1 MVEYGWLTYRC
12 IINKSS
18 IKGGINLGNRNKGMK
33 IYFQRLVAV
42 SVCFLLFFLGSNYS
56 KAETVTPITLN
67 PKDVEAFTNK
77 VIPEKMKKENAAGV
91 ALVVVKDN
99 QILFQKGFGFSDKEK
114 STPIDPKKTVFR
126 LASISKVFTASAV
139 MQLVEQGKIDINKDI
154 VNYMGGL
161 KYQNKMGEPVTM
173 EHLLTHTTGF
183 DYVDPRPE
191 DIHYQE
197 NDYTMLKDYVEDNMP
212 TVVRKPGDT
221 YTYDNFASMLQGY
234 IVQSLTNT
242 PFYKY
247 MAKNIFYPLEM
258 HNSSFVMTNFIKE
271 KLATGYD
278 AKGNAIPFYQTRP
291 TDMPQGSM
299 FSTGSDV
306 ANFMIAQLNDG
317 KYKNNQILQKE
328 TVEDMQKTKFA
339 LHPKYPNMTYG
350 FEFFSPQSHNGQYVF
365 GKGGNIPGFSSL
377 MWLIPE
383 HKIGVFVVT
392 NKDSS
397 ALPVEVFDDF
407 MNEYFPDKI
416 KPEYLNPNEEE
427 LKKFEGV
434 YRDLRLK
441 NLVSHVNISE
451 GKLYVTDKVYGKQEL
466 KQIDPLLFEDE
477 KGNYMAFKLHKD
489 GTVKEMIHWNSG
501 SSALKLSEPER
512 FKDVDENHPYAKFID
527 PLHQYEV
534 LQANK
539 EGNFTPES
547 SLTRAEFVYWLSQI
561 AYFAPPS
568 KKEPVFTDVKNHPYA
583 PHIQKLYE
591 IGILYEKE
599 GEQFHPDRAITRQ
612 EAAWITWQ
620 YLKMLGAPSADA
632 TLKGDTDDW
641 AIESV
646 KNIVGHRLVGPEV
659 IYNEDGS
666 ADYLSKQSMKRQEA
680 AALLFYVL
688 LSS

>member
-1 MVEYGWLTYRC
+1 
-12 IINKSS
+12 
-18 IKGGINLGNRNKGMK
+18 MK
-33 IYFQRLVAV
+33 IYFERLIAV

-56 KAETVTPITLN
+56 KAETVAPITLN

-77 VIPEKMKKENAAGV
+77 VIPVKMKKENAAGV

-114 STPIDPKKTVFR
+114 NTPIDPKKTVFR

-139 MQLVEQGKIDINKDI
+139 MQLVEQGKIDLNKDI

-161 KYQNKMGEPVTM
+161 KYQNNMGEPVTM

-234 IVQSLTNT
+234 IVQNLTNT

-278 AKGNAIPFYQTRP
+278 AKGNVIPFYQTRP

-317 KYKNNQILQKE
+317 KFKNNQILQKE

-407 MNEYFPDKI
+407 MNQYFPDKT
-416 KPEYLNPNEEE
+416 KPEYLKPNEEE

-441 NLVSHVNISE
+441 NLMSHVNISE
-451 GKLYVTDKVYGKQEL
+451 GKLYVSDKAYGKQEL

-501 SSALKLSEPER
+501 SSAMKLSEPER
-512 FKDVDENHPYAKFID
+512 FKDVDENHPYAKFIN

-547 SLTRAEFVYWLSQI
+547 SLTRAEFAYWLSQI
-561 AYFAPPS
+561 AYFTPPS
-568 KKEPVFTDVKNHPYA
+568 KKEPVFSDVKNHPYA

-632 TLKGDTDDW
+632 TLKGETDDW

>member
-1 MVEYGWLTYRC
+1 
-12 IINKSS
+12 
-18 IKGGINLGNRNKGMK
+18 MK
-33 IYFQRLVAV
+33 NYFQSLIAV
-42 SVCFLLFFLGSNYS
+42 SLCILLVFLGSNYS
-56 KAETVTPITLN
+56 KAETVAPITLN
-67 PKDVEAFTNK
+67 PKDVEVFTNK

-114 STPIDPKKTVFR
+114 SIPIDPKKTVFR

-139 MQLVEQGKIDINKDI
+139 MQLVEQGKIDLNKDI

-161 KYQNKMGEPVTM
+161 KYQNNMGEPVTM

-234 IVQSLTNT
+234 IVQNLTNT

-247 MAKNIFYPLEM
+247 MAKNVFYPLEM

-278 AKGNAIPFYQTRP
+278 AKGNVIPFYQTRP

-317 KYKNNQILQKE
+317 KFKNNQILQKE

-407 MNEYFPDKI
+407 MNEYFPDKT
-416 KPEYLNPNEEE
+416 KPEYLKPNEEE

-441 NLVSHVNISE
+441 NLMSHVNISE
-451 GKLYVTDKVYGKQEL
+451 GKLYVSDKAYGKQEL

-501 SSALKLSEPER
+501 SSAVKLSEPER
-512 FKDVDENHPYAKFID
+512 FKDVDENHPYAKFIN

-547 SLTRAEFVYWLSQI
+547 SLTRAEFAYWLSQI
-561 AYFAPPS
+561 AYFTPPS
-568 KKEPVFTDVKNHPYA
+568 KKEPVFSDVKNHPYA

-632 TLKGDTDDW
+632 TLKGETDEW

-646 KNIVGHRLVGPEV
+646 KNIIGHRLVGPEV

>member
-1 MVEYGWLTYRC
+1 M
-12 IINKSS
+12 
-18 IKGGINLGNRNKGMK
+18 GNRNKRMK
-33 IYFQRLVAV
+33 IYFQRLIAV
-42 SVCFLLFFLGSNYS
+42 SVCFLLFFPGSNYS
-56 KAETVTPITLN
+56 KAETVASITLN
-67 PKDVEAFTNK
+67 LKDVEAFTNK

-114 STPIDPKKTVFR
+114 KTPIDPKKTVFR

-139 MQLVEQGKIDINKDI
+139 MQLVEQGKIDLNKDI

-161 KYQNKMGEPVTM
+161 KYQNNMGEPVTM

-234 IVQSLTNT
+234 IVQNLTNT

-317 KYKNNQILQKE
+317 KFKNNQILQKE

-350 FEFFSPQSHNGQYVF
+350 FEFFSAQSHNGQYVF

-407 MNEYFPDKI
+407 MNQYFPDKT

-441 NLVSHVNISE
+441 NLMSHVNISE
-451 GKLYVTDKVYGKQEL
+451 GKLYVSDKVYGKQEL

-501 SSALKLSEPER
+501 SSAVKLSEPER
-512 FKDVDENHPYAKFID
+512 FKDVDENHLYAKFIN

-539 EGNFTPES
+539 EGNFNPGS
-547 SLTRAEFVYWLSQI
+547 SLTRAEFAYWLSQI
-561 AYFAPPS
+561 AYFTPPS
-568 KKEPVFTDVKNHPYA
+568 KKEPVFSDVKNHPYA

-599 GEQFHPDRAITRQ
+599 GEQFHPDRAINRQ

-632 TLKGDTDDW
+632 ILKGETDDW
-641 AIESV
+641 PIESV

>member
-1 MVEYGWLTYRC
+1 
-12 IINKSS
+12 
-18 IKGGINLGNRNKGMK
+18 MK
-33 IYFQRLVAV
+33 IYFERLIAV

-56 KAETVTPITLN
+56 KAETVAPITLN

-114 STPIDPKKTVFR
+114 NTPIDPKKTVFR

-139 MQLVEQGKIDINKDI
+139 MQLVEQGKIDLNKDI

-161 KYQNKMGEPVTM
+161 KYQNNMGEPVTM

-234 IVQSLTNT
+234 IVQNLTNT

-278 AKGNAIPFYQTRP
+278 AKGNVIPFYQTRP

-317 KYKNNQILQKE
+317 KFKNNQILQKE

-407 MNEYFPDKI
+407 MNQYFPDKT
-416 KPEYLNPNEEE
+416 KPEYLKPNEEE

-441 NLVSHVNISE
+441 NLMSHVNISE
-451 GKLYVTDKVYGKQEL
+451 GKLYVSDKAYGKQEL

-501 SSALKLSEPER
+501 SSAMKLSKPER
-512 FKDVDENHPYAKFID
+512 FKDVDENHPYAKFIN

-547 SLTRAEFVYWLSQI
+547 SLTRAEFAYWLSQI
-561 AYFAPPS
+561 AYFTPPS
-568 KKEPVFTDVKNHPYA
+568 KKEPVFSDVKNHPYA

-632 TLKGDTDDW
+632 TLKGETDDW

>member
-1 MVEYGWLTYRC
+1 M
-12 IINKSS
+12 
-18 IKGGINLGNRNKGMK
+18 GNRNKRMK
-33 IYFQRLVAV
+33 IYFQRLIAV

-56 KAETVTPITLN
+56 KAETVASITLN

-114 STPIDPKKTVFR
+114 NTPIDPKKTVFR

-139 MQLVEQGKIDINKDI
+139 MQLVEQGKIDLNKDI

-161 KYQNKMGEPVTM
+161 KYQNNMGEPVTM

-234 IVQSLTNT
+234 IVQNLTNT

-317 KYKNNQILQKE
+317 KFKNNQILQKE

-407 MNEYFPDKI
+407 MNQYFPDKT

-441 NLVSHVNISE
+441 NLMSHVNISE
-451 GKLYVTDKVYGKQEL
+451 GKLYVSDKVYGKQEL

-501 SSALKLSEPER
+501 SSAVKLSEPER
-512 FKDVDENHPYAKFID
+512 FKDVDENHPYAKFIN

-547 SLTRAEFVYWLSQI
+547 SLTRAEFAYWLSQI
-561 AYFAPPS
+561 AYFTPPS
-568 KKEPVFTDVKNHPYA
+568 KKEPVFSDVKNHPYA

-632 TLKGDTDDW
+632 TLKGETDDW

>member
-1 MVEYGWLTYRC
+1 
-12 IINKSS
+12 
-18 IKGGINLGNRNKGMK
+18 MK
-33 IYFQRLVAV
+33 NYFQRLVAV
-42 SVCFLLFFLGSNYS
+42 SVCILLVFLGSNYS
-56 KAETVTPITLN
+56 KAETVAPITLN

-114 STPIDPKKTVFR
+114 NIPIDPKKTVFR

-139 MQLVEQGKIDINKDI
+139 MQLVEQGKIDLNKDI

-161 KYQNKMGEPVTM
+161 KYQNNMGEPVTM
-173 EHLLTHTTGF
+173 DHLLTHTTGF

-234 IVQSLTNT
+234 IVQNLTNT

-247 MAKNIFYPLEM
+247 IAKNIFYPLEM

-317 KYKNNQILQKE
+317 KFKNNQILQKE

-383 HKIGVFVVT
+383 HKIGVFIVT

-407 MNEYFPDKI
+407 MNQYFPDKT

-441 NLVSHVNISE
+441 NLMSHVNISE
-451 GKLYVTDKVYGKQEL
+451 GKLYVSDKVYGKQEL

-501 SSALKLSEPER
+501 SSAVKLSEPER
-512 FKDVDENHPYAKFID
+512 FKDIDENHPYAKFIN

-547 SLTRAEFVYWLSQI
+547 SLTRAEFAYWLSQI
-561 AYFAPPS
+561 AYFTPPS
-568 KKEPVFTDVKNHPYA
+568 KKEPVFYDVKNHPYA

-632 TLKGDTDDW
+632 TLKGETDDW

>member
-1 MVEYGWLTYRC
+1 M
-12 IINKSS
+12 
-18 IKGGINLGNRNKGMK
+18 GNRNKRMK
-33 IYFQRLVAV
+33 IYFERLIAV

-56 KAETVTPITLN
+56 KAETVVPITLN

-114 STPIDPKKTVFR
+114 NTPIDPKKTVFR

-161 KYQNKMGEPVTM
+161 KYQNNRGEPVTM

-234 IVQSLTNT
+234 IVQNLTNT

-278 AKGNAIPFYQTRP
+278 AKGNVIPFYQTRP

-317 KYKNNQILQKE
+317 KFKNNQILQKE

-365 GKGGNIPGFSSL
+365 GKSGNIPGFSSL

-407 MNEYFPDKI
+407 MNQYFPDKT
-416 KPEYLNPNEEE
+416 KPEYLKPNEEE

-441 NLVSHVNISE
+441 NLMSHVNISE
-451 GKLYVTDKVYGKQEL
+451 GKLYVSDKAYGKQEL

-501 SSALKLSEPER
+501 SSAMKLSEPER
-512 FKDVDENHPYAKFID
+512 FKDVDENHPYAKFIN

-547 SLTRAEFVYWLSQI
+547 SLTRAEFAYWLSQI
-561 AYFAPPS
+561 AYFTPPS
-568 KKEPVFTDVKNHPYA
+568 KKEPVFSDVKNHPYA

-632 TLKGDTDDW
+632 TLKGETDDW

>member
-1 MVEYGWLTYRC
+1 
-12 IINKSS
+12 
-18 IKGGINLGNRNKGMK
+18 MK

-67 PKDVEAFTNK
+67 PKDVDAFTNK

-247 MAKNIFYPLEM
+247 MAKNIFNPLEM

-278 AKGNAIPFYQTRP
+278 AKGNVIPFYQTRP

>member
-1 MVEYGWLTYRC
+1 
-12 IINKSS
+12 
-18 IKGGINLGNRNKGMK
+18 MK
-33 IYFQRLVAV
+33 IYFERLIAV

-56 KAETVTPITLN
+56 KAETVAPITLN

-114 STPIDPKKTVFR
+114 NTPIDPKKTVFR

-139 MQLVEQGKIDINKDI
+139 MQLVEQGKIDLNKDI

-161 KYQNKMGEPVTM
+161 KYQNNMGEPVTM

-234 IVQSLTNT
+234 IVQNLTNT

-278 AKGNAIPFYQTRP
+278 AKGNVIPFYQTRP

-306 ANFMIAQLNDG
+306 ANFMIARLNDG
-317 KYKNNQILQKE
+317 KFKNNQILQKE

-407 MNEYFPDKI
+407 MNQYFPDKT
-416 KPEYLNPNEEE
+416 KPEYLKPNEEE

-441 NLVSHVNISE
+441 NLMSHVNISE
-451 GKLYVTDKVYGKQEL
+451 GKLYVSDKAYGKQEL

-501 SSALKLSEPER
+501 SSAMKLSEPER
-512 FKDVDENHPYAKFID
+512 FKDVDENHPYAKFIN

-547 SLTRAEFVYWLSQI
+547 SLTRAEFAYWLSQI
-561 AYFAPPS
+561 AYFTPPS
-568 KKEPVFTDVKNHPYA
+568 KKEPVFSDVKNHPYA

-632 TLKGDTDDW
+632 TLKGETDDW

>member
-1 MVEYGWLTYRC
+1 
-12 IINKSS
+12 
-18 IKGGINLGNRNKGMK
+18 MK
-33 IYFQRLVAV
+33 IYFQRLIAV

-56 KAETVTPITLN
+56 KAETVASITLN

-114 STPIDPKKTVFR
+114 NTPIDPKKTVFR

-139 MQLVEQGKIDINKDI
+139 MQLVEQGKIDLNKDI

-161 KYQNKMGEPVTM
+161 KYQNNMGEPVTM

-197 NDYTMLKDYVEDNMP
+197 NDYTMLKDYVADNMP

-234 IVQSLTNT
+234 IVQNLTNT

-317 KYKNNQILQKE
+317 KFKNNQILQKE

-407 MNEYFPDKI
+407 MNQYFPDKT

-441 NLVSHVNISE
+441 NLMSHVNISE
-451 GKLYVTDKVYGKQEL
+451 GKLYVSDKVYGKQEL

-501 SSALKLSEPER
+501 SSAVKLSEPER
-512 FKDVDENHPYAKFID
+512 FKDVDENHPYAKFIN

-547 SLTRAEFVYWLSQI
+547 SLTRAEFAYWLSQI
-561 AYFAPPS
+561 AYFTPPS
-568 KKEPVFTDVKNHPYA
+568 KKEPVFSDVKNHPYA

-632 TLKGDTDDW
+632 TLKGETDDW

-680 AALLFYVL
+680 TALLFYVL

>member
-1 MVEYGWLTYRC
+1 M
-12 IINKSS
+12 
-18 IKGGINLGNRNKGMK
+18 GNRNKRMK
-33 IYFQRLVAV
+33 NYFQRLVAV
-42 SVCFLLFFLGSNYS
+42 SICFLLVFLGSNYS
-56 KAETVTPITLN
+56 KAETVAPITLN

-114 STPIDPKKTVFR
+114 NTPIDPKKTVFR

-139 MQLVEQGKIDINKDI
+139 MQLVEQGKIDLNKDI

-161 KYQNKMGEPVTM
+161 KYQNNMGEPVTM

-234 IVQSLTNT
+234 IVQNLTNT

-278 AKGNAIPFYQTRP
+278 ANGDAIPFYQTRP

-317 KYKNNQILQKE
+317 KFKNNHILQKE

-407 MNEYFPDKI
+407 MNEYFPDKT
-416 KPEYLNPNEEE
+416 KPEYLKPNEEE

-441 NLVSHVNISE
+441 NLMSHVNISE
-451 GKLYVTDKVYGKQEL
+451 GKLYVSDKVYGKQEL

-501 SSALKLSEPER
+501 SSAVKLSEPEK
-512 FKDVDENHPYAKFID
+512 FKDVDENHPYAKFIN

-547 SLTRAEFVYWLSQI
+547 SLTRAEFAYWLSQI
-561 AYFAPPS
+561 AYFTPPS
-568 KKEPVFTDVKNHPYA
+568 KKEPVFSDVKNHSYA
-583 PHIQKLYE
+583 PHIQKLDE

-632 TLKGDTDDW
+632 TLKGETDDW

-680 AALLFYVL
+680 AALLLYVL

>member
-1 MVEYGWLTYRC
+1 
-12 IINKSS
+12 
-18 IKGGINLGNRNKGMK
+18 MK

-67 PKDVEAFTNK
+67 PKAVEAFTNK

-547 SLTRAEFVYWLSQI
+547 SLTRAEFAYWLSQI
-561 AYFAPPS
+561 AYFTPPS
-568 KKEPVFTDVKNHPYA
+568 KKESVFSDVKNHPYA

-612 EAAWITWQ
+612 EAAWVTWQ
-620 YLKMLGAPSADA
+620 YLKMLGAPSANA
-632 TLKGDTDDW
+632 TLKGETDDW

>member
-1 MVEYGWLTYRC
+1 M
-12 IINKSS
+12 
-18 IKGGINLGNRNKGMK
+18 GNRNKRMK
-33 IYFQRLVAV
+33 IYFQRLIAV

-56 KAETVTPITLN
+56 KAETFASITLN

-114 STPIDPKKTVFR
+114 NTPIDPKKTVFR

-139 MQLVEQGKIDINKDI
+139 MQLVEQGKIDLNKDI

-161 KYQNKMGEPVTM
+161 KYQNNMGEPVTM
-173 EHLLTHTTGF
+173 GHLLTHTTGF

-234 IVQSLTNT
+234 IVQNLTNT

-317 KYKNNQILQKE
+317 KFKNNQILQKE

-407 MNEYFPDKI
+407 MNQYFPDKT

-441 NLVSHVNISE
+441 NLMSHVNISE
-451 GKLYVTDKVYGKQEL
+451 GKLYVSDKVYGKQEL

-501 SSALKLSEPER
+501 SSAVKLSEPER
-512 FKDVDENHPYAKFID
+512 FKDVDENHPYAKFIN

-547 SLTRAEFVYWLSQI
+547 SLTRAEFAYWLSQI
-561 AYFAPPS
+561 AYFTPPS
-568 KKEPVFTDVKNHPYA
+568 KKEPVFSDVKNHPYA

-599 GEQFHPDRAITRQ
+599 GKQFHPDRAITRQ

-632 TLKGDTDDW
+632 TLKGETDDW

>member
-1 MVEYGWLTYRC
+1 
-12 IINKSS
+12 
-18 IKGGINLGNRNKGMK
+18 MK
-33 IYFQRLVAV
+33 TYFQRLIAV

-56 KAETVTPITLN
+56 KAETVASITLN

-77 VIPEKMKKENAAGV
+77 VIPEKMKKENVAGV

-114 STPIDPKKTVFR
+114 NTPIDPKKTVFR

-139 MQLVEQGKIDINKDI
+139 MQLVEQGKINLNKDI

-161 KYQNKMGEPVTM
+161 KYQNNMGEPVTM

-234 IVQSLTNT
+234 IVQNLTNT

-317 KYKNNQILQKE
+317 KFKNNQILQKE

-339 LHPKYPNMTYG
+339 LHPNYPNMTYG

-407 MNEYFPDKI
+407 MNQYFPDKT

-441 NLVSHVNISE
+441 NLMSHVNISE
-451 GKLYVTDKVYGKQEL
+451 GKLYVSDKVYGKQEL

-501 SSALKLSEPER
+501 SSAVKLSEPER
-512 FKDVDENHPYAKFID
+512 FKDVDENHPYAKFIN

-547 SLTRAEFVYWLSQI
+547 SLTRAEFAYWLSQI
-561 AYFAPPS
+561 AYFTPPS
-568 KKEPVFTDVKNHPYA
+568 KKEPVFSDVKNHPYA

-612 EAAWITWQ
+612 EAAWIIWQ

-632 TLKGDTDDW
+632 TLKGETDDW

>member
-1 MVEYGWLTYRC
+1 MG
-12 IINKSS
+12 S
-18 IKGGINLGNRNKGMK
+18 RNKRMK
-33 IYFQRLVAV
+33 NYFQRLVAV
-42 SVCFLLFFLGSNYS
+42 SVCILLVFLGSNYS
-56 KAETVTPITLN
+56 KAEIVAPITLN
-67 PKDVEAFTNK
+67 PKDVEAFANK
-77 VIPEKMKKENAAGV
+77 VIPEKMKKEGAAGV

-99 QILFQKGFGFSDKEK
+99 QILLQKGFGFSDKEK
-114 STPIDPKKTVFR
+114 NTSIDPKKTVFR

-139 MQLVEQGKIDINKDI
+139 MQLVEQGKIDLNKDI

-161 KYQNKMGEPVTM
+161 KYQNNMSEPVTM

-191 DIHYQE
+191 DIHYQD
-197 NDYTMLKDYVEDNMP
+197 NDYTMLKDYVEGNMP

-234 IVQSLTNT
+234 IVQNLTNT

-278 AKGNAIPFYQTRP
+278 AKGNAIPYYQTRP

-317 KYKNNQILQKE
+317 KFKDNQILQKE

-407 MNEYFPDKI
+407 MNQFFPDKT

-441 NLVSHVNISE
+441 NLMSHVNISE
-451 GKLYVTDKVYGKQEL
+451 GKLYVSDKVYGKQEL

-501 SSALKLSEPER
+501 SSAVKLSEPER
-512 FKDVDENHPYAKFID
+512 FKDIDENHPYAKFIN

-547 SLTRAEFVYWLSQI
+547 SLTRAEFAYWLSQI
-561 AYFAPPS
+561 AYFTPPS
-568 KKEPVFTDVKNHPYA
+568 KKEPVFSDVKNHPYA

-632 TLKGDTDDW
+632 TLKGETDDW
-641 AIESV
+641 AVESV

-666 ADYLSKQSMKRQEA
+666 ADYLSRQSMKRQEG

>member
-1 MVEYGWLTYRC
+1 
-12 IINKSS
+12 
-18 IKGGINLGNRNKGMK
+18 MK
-33 IYFQRLVAV
+33 IYFERLIAV

-56 KAETVTPITLN
+56 KAETVEPITLN

-114 STPIDPKKTVFR
+114 NTPIDPKKTVFR

-139 MQLVEQGKIDINKDI
+139 MQLVEQGKIDLNKDI

-161 KYQNKMGEPVTM
+161 KYQNNMGEPVTM

-234 IVQSLTNT
+234 IVQNLTNT

-278 AKGNAIPFYQTRP
+278 AKGNVIPFYQTRP

-317 KYKNNQILQKE
+317 KFKNNQILQKE

-407 MNEYFPDKI
+407 MNQYFPDKT
-416 KPEYLNPNEEE
+416 KPEYLKPNEEE

-441 NLVSHVNISE
+441 NLMSHVNISE
-451 GKLYVTDKVYGKQEL
+451 GKLYVSDKAYGKQEL

-501 SSALKLSEPER
+501 SSAMKLSEPER
-512 FKDVDENHPYAKFID
+512 FKDVDENHPYAKFIN

-547 SLTRAEFVYWLSQI
+547 SLTRAEFAYWLSQI
-561 AYFAPPS
+561 AYFTPPS
-568 KKEPVFTDVKNHPYA
+568 KKEPVFSDVKNHPYA

-632 TLKGDTDDW
+632 TLKGETDDW

>member
-1 MVEYGWLTYRC
+1 
-12 IINKSS
+12 
-18 IKGGINLGNRNKGMK
+18 MK
-33 IYFQRLVAV
+33 NYFQRLVAV
-42 SVCFLLFFLGSNYS
+42 SICFLLVFLGSNYS
-56 KAETVTPITLN
+56 KAETVAPITLN

-114 STPIDPKKTVFR
+114 NTPIDPKKTVFR

-139 MQLVEQGKIDINKDI
+139 MQLVEQGKIDLNKDI

-161 KYQNKMGEPVTM
+161 KYQNNMGEPVTM

-234 IVQSLTNT
+234 IVQNLTNT

-278 AKGNAIPFYQTRP
+278 ANGNAIPFYQTRP

-317 KYKNNQILQKE
+317 KFKNNHILQKE

-407 MNEYFPDKI
+407 MNEYFPDKT
-416 KPEYLNPNEEE
+416 KPEYLKPNEEE

-441 NLVSHVNISE
+441 NLMSHVNISE
-451 GKLYVTDKVYGKQEL
+451 GKLYVSDKVYGKQEL

-501 SSALKLSEPER
+501 SSAVKLSEPEK
-512 FKDVDENHPYAKFID
+512 FKDVDENHPYAKFIN

-547 SLTRAEFVYWLSQI
+547 SLTRAEFAYWLSQI
-561 AYFAPPS
+561 AYFTPPS
-568 KKEPVFTDVKNHPYA
+568 KKEPVFSDVKNHSYA

-632 TLKGDTDDW
+632 TLKGETDDW

-680 AALLFYVL
+680 AALLLYVL

>member
-1 MVEYGWLTYRC
+1 M
-12 IINKSS
+12 
-18 IKGGINLGNRNKGMK
+18 GNRNKRMK
-33 IYFQRLVAV
+33 IYFQRLIAV

-56 KAETVTPITLN
+56 KAETVASITLN

-114 STPIDPKKTVFR
+114 NTPIDPKKTVFR

-139 MQLVEQGKIDINKDI
+139 MQLVEQGKIDLNKDI

-161 KYQNKMGEPVTM
+161 KYQNNMGEPVTM

-197 NDYTMLKDYVEDNMP
+197 NDYTMLKDYVADNMP

-234 IVQSLTNT
+234 IVQNLTNT

-317 KYKNNQILQKE
+317 KFKNNQILQKE

-407 MNEYFPDKI
+407 MNQYFPDKT

-441 NLVSHVNISE
+441 NLMSHVNISE
-451 GKLYVTDKVYGKQEL
+451 GKLYVSDKVYGKQEL

-501 SSALKLSEPER
+501 SSAVKLSEPER
-512 FKDVDENHPYAKFID
+512 FKDVDENHPYAKFIN

-547 SLTRAEFVYWLSQI
+547 SLTRAEFAYWLSQI
-561 AYFAPPS
+561 AYFTPPS
-568 KKEPVFTDVKNHPYA
+568 KKEPVFSDVKNHPYA

-632 TLKGDTDDW
+632 TLKGETDDW

-680 AALLFYVL
+680 TALLFYVL

>member
-1 MVEYGWLTYRC
+1 MVEYGLL
-12 IINKSS
+12 INKSS
-18 IKGGINLGNRNKGMK
+18 IKGGINLGNRNKRMK
-33 IYFQRLVAV
+33 TYFQRLIAV

-56 KAETVTPITLN
+56 KAETVASITLN

-114 STPIDPKKTVFR
+114 NTPIDPKKTVFR
-126 LASISKVFTASAV
+126 LASISKAFTASAV
-139 MQLVEQGKIDINKDI
+139 MQLVEQGKIDLNKDI

-161 KYQNKMGEPVTM
+161 KYQNNMGEPVTM
-173 EHLLTHTTGF
+173 EHLLSHTTGF

-234 IVQSLTNT
+234 IVQNLTNT

-317 KYKNNQILQKE
+317 KFKNNQILQKE

-407 MNEYFPDKI
+407 MNQYFPDKT

-441 NLVSHVNISE
+441 TLMSHVNISE
-451 GKLYVTDKVYGKQEL
+451 GKLYVSDKVYGKQEL

-477 KGNYMAFKLHKD
+477 KGNYIAFKLHKD

-501 SSALKLSEPER
+501 SSAVKLSEPER
-512 FKDVDENHPYAKFID
+512 FKDVDENHPYAKFIN

-547 SLTRAEFVYWLSQI
+547 SLTRAEFAYWLSQI
-561 AYFAPPS
+561 AYFTPPS
-568 KKEPVFTDVKNHPYA
+568 KKEPVFSDVKNHPYA

-632 TLKGDTDDW
+632 TLKGETDDW

>member
-1 MVEYGWLTYRC
+1 MVEYGLL
-12 IINKSS
+12 INKSS
-18 IKGGINLGNRNKGMK
+18 IKGGINLGNRNKRMK
-33 IYFQRLVAV
+33 TYFQRLIAV

-56 KAETVTPITLN
+56 KAETVASITLN

-114 STPIDPKKTVFR
+114 NTPIDPKKTVFR
-126 LASISKVFTASAV
+126 LASISKAFTASAV
-139 MQLVEQGKIDINKDI
+139 MQLVEQGKIDLNKDI

-161 KYQNKMGEPVTM
+161 KYQNNMGEPVTM
-173 EHLLTHTTGF
+173 EHLLSHTTGF

-234 IVQSLTNT
+234 IVQNLTNT

-317 KYKNNQILQKE
+317 KFKNNQILQKE

-407 MNEYFPDKI
+407 MNQYFPDKT

-441 NLVSHVNISE
+441 TLMSHVNISE
-451 GKLYVTDKVYGKQEL
+451 GKLYVSDKVYGKQEL

-501 SSALKLSEPER
+501 SSAVKLSEPER
-512 FKDVDENHPYAKFID
+512 FKDVDENHPYAKFIN

-547 SLTRAEFVYWLSQI
+547 SLTRAEFAYWLSQI
-561 AYFAPPS
+561 AYFTPPS
-568 KKEPVFTDVKNHPYA
+568 KKEPVFSDVKNHPYA

-632 TLKGDTDDW
+632 TLKGETDDW

>member
-1 MVEYGWLTYRC
+1 MVEYGLL
-12 IINKSS
+12 INKSS
-18 IKGGINLGNRNKGMK
+18 IKGGINLGNRNKRMK
-33 IYFQRLVAV
+33 TYFQRLIAV

-56 KAETVTPITLN
+56 KAETVASITLN

-114 STPIDPKKTVFR
+114 NTPIDPKKTVFR
-126 LASISKVFTASAV
+126 LASISKAFTASAV
-139 MQLVEQGKIDINKDI
+139 MQLVEQGKIDLNKDI

-161 KYQNKMGEPVTM
+161 KYQNNMGEPVTM

-234 IVQSLTNT
+234 IVQNLTNT

-317 KYKNNQILQKE
+317 KFKNNQILQKE

-407 MNEYFPDKI
+407 MNQYFPDKT

-427 LKKFEGV
+427 LKKFEGI

-441 NLVSHVNISE
+441 TLMSHVNISE
-451 GKLYVTDKVYGKQEL
+451 GKLYVSDKVYGKQEL

-501 SSALKLSEPER
+501 SSAVKLSEPER
-512 FKDVDENHPYAKFID
+512 FKDVDENHPYAKFIN

-547 SLTRAEFVYWLSQI
+547 SLTRAEFAYWLSQI
-561 AYFAPPS
+561 AYFTPPS
-568 KKEPVFTDVKNHPYA
+568 KKEPVFSDVKNHPYA
-583 PHIQKLYE
+583 PNIQKLYE

-632 TLKGDTDDW
+632 TLKGETDDW

>member
-1 MVEYGWLTYRC
+1 
-12 IINKSS
+12 
-18 IKGGINLGNRNKGMK
+18 MK

-42 SVCFLLFFLGSNYS
+42 GVCFLLFFLGSNYS
-56 KAETVTPITLN
+56 KAETVEPITLN

-114 STPIDPKKTVFR
+114 NTPIDPKKTVFR

-197 NDYTMLKDYVEDNMP
+197 NDYTMLKDYVGDNMP

-306 ANFMIAQLNDG
+306 GNFMIAQLSDG
-317 KYKNNQILQKE
+317 KFKNNQILQKE

-407 MNEYFPDKI
+407 MNHYFPDKT
-416 KPEYLNPNEEE
+416 KPEYLTPNEEE

-441 NLVSHVNISE
+441 NLMSHVKISE
-451 GKLYVTDKVYGKQEL
+451 GKLYVSDKVYGKQEL

-489 GTVKEMIHWNSG
+489 GNVKEMIHWNSG
-501 SSALKLSEPER
+501 SSAVKLSEPER
-512 FKDVDENHPYAKFID
+512 FKDVDENHPYAKFIN

-539 EGNFTPES
+539 EGNFNPES

-561 AYFAPPS
+561 AYFTPPS
-568 KKEPVFTDVKNHPYA
+568 KKEPVFSDVKNHPYA

-599 GEQFHPDRAITRQ
+599 GEQFHPNRAITRQ

-632 TLKGDTDDW
+632 TLKGDTDEW

-680 AALLFYVL
+680 AALLLYVL

>member
-1 MVEYGWLTYRC
+1 M
-12 IINKSS
+12 
-18 IKGGINLGNRNKGMK
+18 GNRNKRMK
-33 IYFQRLVAV
+33 IYFERLIAV

-56 KAETVTPITLN
+56 KAETVEPITLN

-114 STPIDPKKTVFR
+114 NTPIDPKKTVFR

-139 MQLVEQGKIDINKDI
+139 MQLVEQGKIDLNKDI

-161 KYQNKMGEPVTM
+161 KYQNNMGEPVTM

-234 IVQSLTNT
+234 IVQNLTNT

-278 AKGNAIPFYQTRP
+278 AKGNVIPFYQTRP

-317 KYKNNQILQKE
+317 KFKNNQILQKE

-407 MNEYFPDKI
+407 MDQYFPDKT
-416 KPEYLNPNEEE
+416 KPEYLKPNEEE

-441 NLVSHVNISE
+441 NLMSHVNISE
-451 GKLYVTDKVYGKQEL
+451 GKLYVSDKAYGKQEL

-501 SSALKLSEPER
+501 SSAMKLSEPER
-512 FKDVDENHPYAKFID
+512 FKDVDENHPYAKFIN

-539 EGNFTPES
+539 KGNFTPES
-547 SLTRAEFVYWLSQI
+547 SLTRAEFAYWLSQI
-561 AYFAPPS
+561 AYFTPPS
-568 KKEPVFTDVKNHPYA
+568 KKEPMFSDVKNHPYA

-632 TLKGDTDDW
+632 TLKGETDDW

>member
-1 MVEYGWLTYRC
+1 M
-12 IINKSS
+12 
-18 IKGGINLGNRNKGMK
+18 GNRNKRMK

-42 SVCFLLFFLGSNYS
+42 SVCFLLVFLGSNYS
-56 KAETVTPITLN
+56 KAETVAPITLN

-114 STPIDPKKTVFR
+114 NTPIDPKKTVFR

-139 MQLVEQGKIDINKDI
+139 MQLVEQGKIELNKDI

-161 KYQNKMGEPVTM
+161 KYQNNMGEPVTM

-183 DYVDPRPE
+183 DYVDPRSE
-191 DIHYQE
+191 DIHYQD

-234 IVQSLTNT
+234 IVQNLTNT

-306 ANFMIAQLNDG
+306 ANFMITQLNDG
-317 KYKNNQILQKE
+317 KFKNNQILQKE

-407 MNEYFPDKI
+407 MNEYFPDKT
-416 KPEYLNPNEEE
+416 KPEYLKPNEEE

-441 NLVSHVNISE
+441 NLMSHVNISE
-451 GKLYVTDKVYGKQEL
+451 GKLYVSDRVYGKQEL

-501 SSALKLSEPER
+501 SSAVKLSEPER

-547 SLTRAEFVYWLSQI
+547 SLTRAEFAYWLSQI
-561 AYFAPPS
+561 AYFTPPS
-568 KKEPVFTDVKNHPYA
+568 KKEPVFSDVKNHPYA

-599 GEQFHPDRAITRQ
+599 GEQFHPDRTITRQ

-632 TLKGDTDDW
+632 TLKGETDDW

>member
-1 MVEYGWLTYRC
+1 
-12 IINKSS
+12 
-18 IKGGINLGNRNKGMK
+18 MK
-33 IYFQRLVAV
+33 IYFQRLIAV

-56 KAETVTPITLN
+56 KAETVASITLN

-114 STPIDPKKTVFR
+114 NTPIDPKKTVFR

-139 MQLVEQGKIDINKDI
+139 MQLVEQGKIDLNKDI

-161 KYQNKMGEPVTM
+161 KYQNNMGEPVTM

-234 IVQSLTNT
+234 IVQNLTNT

-317 KYKNNQILQKE
+317 KFKNNQILQKE

-407 MNEYFPDKI
+407 MNQYFPDKT

-441 NLVSHVNISE
+441 NLMSHVNISE
-451 GKLYVTDKVYGKQEL
+451 GKLYVSDKVYGKQEL

-501 SSALKLSEPER
+501 SSAVKLSEPER
-512 FKDVDENHPYAKFID
+512 FKDVDENHPYAKFIN

-547 SLTRAEFVYWLSQI
+547 SLTRAEFAYWLSQI
-561 AYFAPPS
+561 AYFTPPS
-568 KKEPVFTDVKNHPYA
+568 KKEPVFSDVKNHPYA

-591 IGILYEKE
+591 IGILYENE

-632 TLKGDTDDW
+632 TLKGETDDW

>member
-1 MVEYGWLTYRC
+1 M
-12 IINKSS
+12 
-18 IKGGINLGNRNKGMK
+18 GNRNKGMK

-42 SVCFLLFFLGSNYS
+42 SVCFLFFFLGSNYS
-56 KAETVTPITLN
+56 KAETVAPITLN

-114 STPIDPKKTVFR
+114 NTPIDPKKTVFR

-139 MQLVEQGKIDINKDI
+139 MQLVEQGKIDINRDI

-173 EHLLTHTTGF
+173 GHLLTHTTGF

-407 MNEYFPDKI
+407 MNEYFPDKT

-646 KNIVGHRLVGPEV
+646 KNIVGHRLVGTEV

>member
-1 MVEYGWLTYRC
+1 
-12 IINKSS
+12 
-18 IKGGINLGNRNKGMK
+18 MK
-33 IYFQRLVAV
+33 IYFQRLIAV

-56 KAETVTPITLN
+56 KAETFASITLN

-114 STPIDPKKTVFR
+114 NTPIDPKKTVFR

-139 MQLVEQGKIDINKDI
+139 MQLVEQGKIDLNKDI

-161 KYQNKMGEPVTM
+161 KYQNNMGEPVTM

-234 IVQSLTNT
+234 IVQNLTNK

-258 HNSSFVMTNFIKE
+258 HNSSFVMTNFINE

-317 KYKNNQILQKE
+317 KFKNNQILQKE
-328 TVEDMQKTKFA
+328 TVEDMQKTKFS

-407 MNEYFPDKI
+407 MNQYFPDKT

-441 NLVSHVNISE
+441 NLMSHVNISE
-451 GKLYVTDKVYGKQEL
+451 GKLYVSDKVYGKQEL

-501 SSALKLSEPER
+501 SSAVKLSEPER
-512 FKDVDENHPYAKFID
+512 FKDVDENHPYAKFIN

-547 SLTRAEFVYWLSQI
+547 SLTRAEFAYWLSQI
-561 AYFAPPS
+561 AYFTPPS
-568 KKEPVFTDVKNHPYA
+568 KKEPVFSDVKNHPYA

-632 TLKGDTDDW
+632 TLKGETDDW

>member
-1 MVEYGWLTYRC
+1 
-12 IINKSS
+12 
-18 IKGGINLGNRNKGMK
+18 MK
-33 IYFQRLVAV
+33 IYFERLIAV

-56 KAETVTPITLN
+56 KAETVEPITLN

-114 STPIDPKKTVFR
+114 NTPIDPKKTVFR

-139 MQLVEQGKIDINKDI
+139 MQLVEQGKIDLNKDI

-161 KYQNKMGEPVTM
+161 KYQNNMGEPVTM

-234 IVQSLTNT
+234 IVQNLTNT

-278 AKGNAIPFYQTRP
+278 AKGNVIPFYQTRP

-317 KYKNNQILQKE
+317 KFKNNQILQKE

-407 MNEYFPDKI
+407 MDQYFPDKT
-416 KPEYLNPNEEE
+416 KPEYLKPNEEE

-441 NLVSHVNISE
+441 NLMSHVNISE
-451 GKLYVTDKVYGKQEL
+451 GKLYVSDKAYGKQEL

-501 SSALKLSEPER
+501 SSAMKLSEPER
-512 FKDVDENHPYAKFID
+512 FKDVDENHPYAKFIN

-547 SLTRAEFVYWLSQI
+547 SLTRAEFAYWLSQI
-561 AYFAPPS
+561 AYFTPPS
-568 KKEPVFTDVKNHPYA
+568 KKEPVFSDVKNHPYA

-632 TLKGDTDDW
+632 TLKGETDDW

>member
-1 MVEYGWLTYRC
+1 
-12 IINKSS
+12 
-18 IKGGINLGNRNKGMK
+18 MK
-33 IYFQRLVAV
+33 IYFERLIAV

-56 KAETVTPITLN
+56 KAETVAPITLN

-114 STPIDPKKTVFR
+114 NTPIDPKKTVFR

-139 MQLVEQGKIDINKDI
+139 MQLVEQGKIDLNKDI

-161 KYQNKMGEPVTM
+161 KYQNNMGEPVTM

-197 NDYTMLKDYVEDNMP
+197 NDYTMIKDYVEDNMP

-234 IVQSLTNT
+234 IVQNLTNT

-278 AKGNAIPFYQTRP
+278 AKGNVIPFYQTRP

-317 KYKNNQILQKE
+317 KFKNNQILQKE

-407 MNEYFPDKI
+407 MDQYFPDKT
-416 KPEYLNPNEEE
+416 KPEYLKPNEEE

-441 NLVSHVNISE
+441 NLMSHVNISE
-451 GKLYVTDKVYGKQEL
+451 GKLYVSDKAYGKQEL

-501 SSALKLSEPER
+501 SSAMKLSEPER
-512 FKDVDENHPYAKFID
+512 FKDVDENHPYAKFIN

-547 SLTRAEFVYWLSQI
+547 SLTRAEFAYWLSQI
-561 AYFAPPS
+561 AYFTPPS
-568 KKEPVFTDVKNHPYA
+568 KKEPMFSDVKNHPYA

-632 TLKGDTDDW
+632 TLKGETDDW

>member
-1 MVEYGWLTYRC
+1 
-12 IINKSS
+12 
-18 IKGGINLGNRNKGMK
+18 MK
-33 IYFQRLVAV
+33 TYFQRLIAV

-56 KAETVTPITLN
+56 KAETVASITLN

-114 STPIDPKKTVFR
+114 NTPIDPKKTVFR
-126 LASISKVFTASAV
+126 LASISKAFTASAV
-139 MQLVEQGKIDINKDI
+139 MQLVEQGKIDLNKDI

-161 KYQNKMGEPVTM
+161 KYQNNMGEPVTM

-234 IVQSLTNT
+234 IVQNLTNT

-317 KYKNNQILQKE
+317 KFKNNQILQKE

-407 MNEYFPDKI
+407 MNQYFPDKT

-427 LKKFEGV
+427 LKKFEGI

-441 NLVSHVNISE
+441 TLMSHVNISE
-451 GKLYVTDKVYGKQEL
+451 GKLYVSDKVYGKQEL

-501 SSALKLSEPER
+501 SSAVKLSEPER
-512 FKDVDENHPYAKFID
+512 FKDVDENHPYAKFIN

-547 SLTRAEFVYWLSQI
+547 SLTRAEFAYWLSQI
-561 AYFAPPS
+561 AYFTPPS
-568 KKEPVFTDVKNHPYA
+568 KKEPVFSDVKNHPYA
-583 PHIQKLYE
+583 PNIQKLYE

-632 TLKGDTDDW
+632 TLKGETDDW

>member
-1 MVEYGWLTYRC
+1 
-12 IINKSS
+12 
-18 IKGGINLGNRNKGMK
+18 MK
-33 IYFQRLVAV
+33 NYFQSLIAV
-42 SVCFLLFFLGSNYS
+42 SLCILLVFLGSNYS
-56 KAETVTPITLN
+56 KAETVAPITLN
-67 PKDVEAFTNK
+67 PKDVEVFTNK

-114 STPIDPKKTVFR
+114 SIPIDPKKTVFR

-139 MQLVEQGKIDINKDI
+139 MQLVEQGKIDLNKDI

-161 KYQNKMGEPVTM
+161 KYQNNMGEPVTM

-234 IVQSLTNT
+234 IVQNLTNT

-247 MAKNIFYPLEM
+247 MAKNVFYPLEM

-278 AKGNAIPFYQTRP
+278 AKGNVIPFYQTRP

-317 KYKNNQILQKE
+317 KFKNNQILQKE

-407 MNEYFPDKI
+407 MNEYFPDKT
-416 KPEYLNPNEEE
+416 KPEYLKPNEEE

-441 NLVSHVNISE
+441 NLMSHVNISE
-451 GKLYVTDKVYGKQEL
+451 GKLYVSDKAYGKQEL

-501 SSALKLSEPER
+501 SSAVKLSEPER
-512 FKDVDENHPYAKFID
+512 FKDVDENHPYAKFIN

-547 SLTRAEFVYWLSQI
+547 SLTRAEFAYWLSQI
-561 AYFAPPS
+561 AYFTPPS
-568 KKEPVFTDVKNHPYA
+568 KKEPVFSDVKNHPYA

-632 TLKGDTDDW
+632 TLKGETDEW

>member
-1 MVEYGWLTYRC
+1 
-12 IINKSS
+12 
-18 IKGGINLGNRNKGMK
+18 MK

-42 SVCFLLFFLGSNYS
+42 GVCFLLFFLGSNYS
-56 KAETVTPITLN
+56 KAETVEPITLN

-114 STPIDPKKTVFR
+114 NTPIDPKKTVFR

-197 NDYTMLKDYVEDNMP
+197 NDYTMLKDYVGDNMP

-242 PFYKY
+242 PFYNY

-306 ANFMIAQLNDG
+306 GNFMIAQLNDG
-317 KYKNNQILQKE
+317 KFKNNQILQKE

-407 MNEYFPDKI
+407 MNHYFPDKT
-416 KPEYLNPNEEE
+416 KPEYLTPNEEE

-441 NLVSHVNISE
+441 NLMSHVKISE
-451 GKLYVTDKVYGKQEL
+451 GKLYVSDKVYGKQEL

-489 GTVKEMIHWNSG
+489 GNVKEMIHWNSG
-501 SSALKLSEPER
+501 SSAVKLSEPER
-512 FKDVDENHPYAKFID
+512 FKDVDENHPYAKFIN

-539 EGNFTPES
+539 EGNFNPES

-561 AYFAPPS
+561 AYFTPPS
-568 KKEPVFTDVKNHPYA
+568 KKEPVFSDVKNHPYA

-599 GEQFHPDRAITRQ
+599 GEQFHPNRAITRQ

-632 TLKGDTDDW
+632 TLKGDTDEW

-680 AALLFYVL
+680 AALLLYVL

>member
-1 MVEYGWLTYRC
+1 
-12 IINKSS
+12 
-18 IKGGINLGNRNKGMK
+18 
-33 IYFQRLVAV
+33 
-42 SVCFLLFFLGSNYS
+42 
-56 KAETVTPITLN
+56 
-67 PKDVEAFTNK
+67 
-77 VIPEKMKKENAAGV
+77 
-91 ALVVVKDN
+91 
-99 QILFQKGFGFSDKEK
+99 
-114 STPIDPKKTVFR
+114 
-126 LASISKVFTASAV
+126 
-139 MQLVEQGKIDINKDI
+139 
-154 VNYMGGL
+154 
-161 KYQNKMGEPVTM
+161 MGEPVTM

-234 IVQSLTNT
+234 IVQNLTNT

-278 AKGNAIPFYQTRP
+278 AKGNVIPFYQTRP

-317 KYKNNQILQKE
+317 KFKNNQILQKE

-407 MNEYFPDKI
+407 MDQYFPDKT
-416 KPEYLNPNEEE
+416 KPEYLKPNEEE

-441 NLVSHVNISE
+441 NLMSHVNISE
-451 GKLYVTDKVYGKQEL
+451 GKLYVSDKAYGKQEL

-501 SSALKLSEPER
+501 SSAMKLSEPER
-512 FKDVDENHPYAKFID
+512 FKDVDENHPYAKFIN

-547 SLTRAEFVYWLSQI
+547 SLTRAEFAYWLSQI
-561 AYFAPPS
+561 AYFTPPS
-568 KKEPVFTDVKNHPYA
+568 KKEPMFSDVKNHPYA

-632 TLKGDTDDW
+632 TLKGETDDW

>member
-1 MVEYGWLTYRC
+1 
-12 IINKSS
+12 
-18 IKGGINLGNRNKGMK
+18 MK
-33 IYFQRLVAV
+33 IYFQRLIAV

-56 KAETVTPITLN
+56 KAETVASITLN

-114 STPIDPKKTVFR
+114 NTPIDPKKTVFR

-139 MQLVEQGKIDINKDI
+139 MQLVEQGKIDLNKDI

-161 KYQNKMGEPVTM
+161 KYQNNMGEPVTM

-234 IVQSLTNT
+234 IVQNLTNT

-317 KYKNNQILQKE
+317 KFKNNQILQKE

-407 MNEYFPDKI
+407 MNQYFPDKT

-441 NLVSHVNISE
+441 NLMSHVNISE
-451 GKLYVTDKVYGKQEL
+451 GKLYVSDKVYGKQEL

-501 SSALKLSEPER
+501 SSAVKLSEPER
-512 FKDVDENHPYAKFID
+512 FKDVDENHPCAKFIN

-547 SLTRAEFVYWLSQI
+547 SLTRAEFAYWLSQI
-561 AYFAPPS
+561 AYFTPPS
-568 KKEPVFTDVKNHPYA
+568 KKEPVFSDVKNHPYA

-632 TLKGDTDDW
+632 TLKGETDDW

>member
-1 MVEYGWLTYRC
+1 
-12 IINKSS
+12 
-18 IKGGINLGNRNKGMK
+18 MK
-33 IYFQRLVAV
+33 NYFQRLIAV
-42 SVCFLLFFLGSNYS
+42 SVCILLVFLGSNYS
-56 KAETVTPITLN
+56 KAETVAPITLN
-67 PKDVEAFTNK
+67 AKDVEAFTNK

-114 STPIDPKKTVFR
+114 NTPIDPKKTVFR

-139 MQLVEQGKIDINKDI
+139 MQLVEQGKIDLNKDI

-161 KYQNKMGEPVTM
+161 KYQNNMGEPVTM

-234 IVQSLTNT
+234 IVQNLTNT

-317 KYKNNQILQKE
+317 KFKNNQILQKE

-407 MNEYFPDKI
+407 MNEYFPDKT
-416 KPEYLNPNEEE
+416 KPEYLKPNEEE

-441 NLVSHVNISE
+441 NLMSHVNISE
-451 GKLYVTDKVYGKQEL
+451 GKLYVSDKAYGKQEL

-501 SSALKLSEPER
+501 SSAVKLSEPER
-512 FKDVDENHPYAKFID
+512 FKDVDENHPYAKFIN
-527 PLHQYEV
+527 PLHQYGV
-534 LQANK
+534 LQANN

-547 SLTRAEFVYWLSQI
+547 SLTRAEFAYWLSQI
-561 AYFAPPS
+561 AYFTPPS
-568 KKEPVFTDVKNHPYA
+568 KKEPVFSDVKNHPYA
-583 PHIQKLYE
+583 SHIQKLYE

-599 GEQFHPDRAITRQ
+599 GEQFHPDREITRQ

-632 TLKGDTDDW
+632 TLKGETDDW

-680 AALLFYVL
+680 AALLFYAL

>member
-1 MVEYGWLTYRC
+1 
-12 IINKSS
+12 
-18 IKGGINLGNRNKGMK
+18 MK
-33 IYFQRLVAV
+33 IYFERLIAV

-56 KAETVTPITLN
+56 KAETVAPITLN

-114 STPIDPKKTVFR
+114 NTPIDPKKTVFR

-139 MQLVEQGKIDINKDI
+139 MQLVEQGKIDLNKDI

-161 KYQNKMGEPVTM
+161 KYQNNMGEPVTM

-234 IVQSLTNT
+234 IVQNLTNT

-278 AKGNAIPFYQTRP
+278 AKGNVIPFYQTRP

-317 KYKNNQILQKE
+317 KFKNNQILQKE

-407 MNEYFPDKI
+407 MDQYFPDKT
-416 KPEYLNPNEEE
+416 KPEYLKPNEEE

-441 NLVSHVNISE
+441 NLMSHVNISE
-451 GKLYVTDKVYGKQEL
+451 GKLYVSDKAYGKQEL

-501 SSALKLSEPER
+501 SSAMKLSEPER
-512 FKDVDENHPYAKFID
+512 FKDVDENHPYAKFIN

-547 SLTRAEFVYWLSQI
+547 SLTRAEFAYWLSQI
-561 AYFAPPS
+561 AYFTPPS
-568 KKEPVFTDVKNHPYA
+568 KKEPMFSDVKNHPYA

-632 TLKGDTDDW
+632 TLKGETDDW